1 MGVVVVQAEVARE
14 QHAANPQLS
23 RRAMDEVID
32 TARAALR
39 ELRSMLGVMRGRE
52 GDPDGL
58 DPAPGLR
65 ELESLYARV
74 REGGVDVNVVTVGTP
89 VQLSPALERT
99 VFRIQQEALT
109 NVLKHAPGAVV
120 RSVLRYEPGELV
132 LEIASGRGR
141 ADEASLPGEEGHG
154 LIGMRERVAMLG
166 GRFEA
171 GPVSG
176 GGFRVNA
183 VLPLEPTG

>member
-1 MGVVVVQAEVARE
+1 
-14 QHAANPQLS
+14 
-23 RRAMDEVID
+23 
-32 TARAALR
+32 
-39 ELRSMLGVMRGRE
+39 MLGVMRGRE

-65 ELESLYARV
+65 ELEALYARV
-74 REGGVDVNVVTVGTP
+74 REGGVDVDVVTVGTP

-120 RSVLRYEPGELV
+120 RTVLRYEPGELV

-141 ADEASLPGEEGHG
+141 AGEASLPGEEGHG

-183 VLPLEPTG
+183 VLPLEPAG